1 VGERWQCPI
10 CANSVTLFVQVKHE
24 PRCNRHLRRVV
35 KMVLVGD
42 GRLRL
47 EEADRG

>member
-1 VGERWQCPI
+1 MAERWQCPI
-10 CANSVTLFVQVKHE
+10 CANSVTLFVSVKHE
-24 PRCNRHLRRVV
+24 PQCSRHLRRVV
-35 KMVLVGD
+35 KMVVVGD